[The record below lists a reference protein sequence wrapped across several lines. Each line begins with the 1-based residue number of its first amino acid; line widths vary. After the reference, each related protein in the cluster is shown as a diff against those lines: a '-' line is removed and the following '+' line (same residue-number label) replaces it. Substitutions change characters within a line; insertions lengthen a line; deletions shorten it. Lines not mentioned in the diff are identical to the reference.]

1 MIQTSALPESVML
14 SIGGSPVIDFTEID
28 HRVGCTLEEPGAIE
42 AAEILAVESHTGKK
56 IKDMNPP
63 NEMVF
68 TCTWGGLK
76 LRCLVDCGST
86 LEAIYN
92 TGNNAVPVTE
102 SASAIKSRH
111 RLKTGGGTVTSDTL
125 TWSNQGL
132 SVQNTRVNVSQ
143 LTAVELP
150 DLPYDLILDIPF

>member
-1 MIQTSALPESVML
+1 MP
-14 SIGGSPVIDFTEID
+14 
-28 HRVGCTLEEPGAIE
+28 
-42 AAEILAVESHTGKK
+42 
-56 IKDMNPP
+56 
-63 NEMVF
+63 
-68 TCTWGGLK
+68 WGGLK

-92 TGNNAVPVTE
+92 TGNNAVPVTK

-125 TWSNQGL
+125 TWANQGL

-150 DLPYDLILDIPF
+150 DLPYDLILGYPFLRRYDAQANWARGSLQFQRFRWEREPEVRSGIVQPDEDLYRTRGCPSGTRKTKRRRQN